1 MRRLLVAMTSAFL
14 LWSVAEVAAEPVVRG
29 QATAAVTIQ
38 DDTFVPSQ
46 VEIDSGG
53 TVTWQH
59 TGQRD
64 HTVTAA
70 DGSFDSGTLQSGGS
84 FSHAFSEPGTYRYY
98 CQFHGSAS
106 GQGMAGTV
114 VVRGEA
120 PGGDDGGADTGGGE
134 EGGGL
139 AFTGTSLLLAMGLAV
154 VLLGAGA
161 LTLWARRRSRP

>member
-1 MRRLLVAMTSAFL
+1 MRILLVAMTTPFL
-14 LWSVAEVAAEPVVRG
+14 LGGVTRVVAEPAVRG
-29 QATAAVTIQ
+29 QAAAAVSIQ

-46 VEIDSGG
+46 VEIDAGG
-53 TVTWQH
+53 TVAWQH
-59 TGQRD
+59 AGQRD

-70 DGSFDSGTLQSGGS
+70 DGSFDSGTVQSGDS
-84 FSHAFSEPGTYRYY
+84 FSHPFSQPGTYRYY

-120 PGGDDGGADTGGGE
+120 PPGEDGGADTGGE

-139 AFTGTSLLLAMGLAV
+139 AFTGTSLLLAIGLAV

-161 LTLWARRRSRP
+161 VALLARRRTGPR